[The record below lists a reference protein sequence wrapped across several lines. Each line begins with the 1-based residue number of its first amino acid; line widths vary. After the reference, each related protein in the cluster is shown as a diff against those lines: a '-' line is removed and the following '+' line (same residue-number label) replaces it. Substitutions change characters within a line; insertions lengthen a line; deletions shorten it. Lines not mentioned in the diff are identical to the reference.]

1 MTMPLSHIIKSDYY
15 LYIALIWY
23 CALFLTYL
31 RDQVKL
37 ESSTHGSP
45 PPQGKSTHG
54 LKLKSQTF

>member
-1 MTMPLSHIIKSDYY
+1 M
-15 LYIALIWY
+15 
-23 CALFLTYL
+23 YL

-54 LKLKSQTF
+54 LNFLGKFKMCQG

>member
-1 MTMPLSHIIKSDYY
+1 M
-15 LYIALIWY
+15 YI
-23 CALFLTYL
+23 

-54 LKLKSQTF
+54 LKLKSKFLGKFNMCQG